1 MENLA
6 SKYRPRVLEDIVE
19 QDIVVDILKKM
30 SASENLTCR
39 CFLFI
44 GPAGT
49 GKAQPLDSKILTPN
63 GYIAMKD
70 VQIGTEIFTHTGR
83 VGKVSGIY
91 PQGIRPIYEIT
102 LQDKTKI
109 RVSDEHLN
117 VVHRYNEDKK
127 CREDFCLTTTELIK
141 LFESSR
147 FKLRVDTPS
156 VDWGYVKLPVDPYL
170 LGALI
175 GDGSLSNDNF
185 QFSNG
190 EEDVIN
196 KVDSIL
202 RRDWN
207 MTLKKCPGDNVDYS
221 IVPVDIARHKYSFRY
236 KNVQY
241 DGIAAMQDV
250 LVSEGYPMFDSNT
263 IINIANNRASTTFK
277 LYPELISSVTLTIN
291 DSYGKNE
298 LKHTLKNLGLLVK
311 SVDKH
316 IPTEYLHASK
326 IQRLD
331 LLRGLYDTDGT
342 TSKDGAT
349 IFNTSSSK
357 LSEDFAFLVRS
368 LGIRDTVSTKKSQY
382 SHRGDSSKIICN
394 DSFEHYL
401 HVPNELT
408 ICSSDKHWSRRTLR
422 QNPPIRNIV
431 SIEYVGNEEC
441 QCIMIDHP
449 DHTYISDDFIPTHN
463 TTTSRALATLWNKG
477 ANGVIEIDAAS
488 NNGVD
493 AMREIVQQAS
503 IYPVNSEYK
512 IFIIDEVHVLSQ
524 QAWQVLLK
532 TLEEQPARSI
542 FFLCLTGDG
551 LVPTKKGLKRL
562 DEIVVGDMVWDGES
576 YRKVTNTFDKG
587 IADCISI
594 NIQDGTSIKCTPEHE
609 IEVLDGD
616 QIVWK
621 KAKDIVVGDSIL
633 EYNNFTNYDKCN
645 NISLHESWFLGY
657 LTGNGNYTDHSMNIY
672 TPYHKWELVKS
683 HLDALIEENIIK
695 DYIVDSDIRALSNN
709 IHDTRIHFYS
719 DKYHP
724 GMTDWYR
731 KVGAFPSYTRG
742 NKKIPEIVYS
752 MDESLVRAFVDGW
765 YAADGDG
772 QYSSFFSDEKYANP
786 QIYCSNYSMISN
798 LQNILRSIG
807 IYSTIHKQTNVITEE
822 YFEKNSFIAPGEYVS
837 YSIYIRKGAGR
848 FHNHRFRQI
857 LLDHYRSITK
867 GSGKYKLELSELQK
881 KERRISPR
889 MITESGYDYM
899 QKGRF
904 FNVKSIEHIGD
915 HHVYDIEVENS
926 HKFVYNG
933 VVVHNCTTNPEK
945 IPATILSRVQTFQ
958 LSKISLKGIH
968 DRLKFV
974 LDSEIAEGRKITYTD
989 DAITYIAKLAN
1000 GGMRDALTTLDK
1012 ALAFSEDI
1020 KIENLELAL
1029 SLPNFNDYFDLLNAI
1044 VRKNNEKI
1052 IKMINDVY
1060 NSGVNFVKWFEGFH
1074 SFLCNIVK
1082 YIFLRDISLTMIPST
1097 YEDKISGYGPNHSA
1111 WCLQLSNKLVRL
1123 IADLKRTQY
1132 LQEYAITYLCDSSKK
1147 ENK

>member
-6 SKYRPRVLEDIVE
+6 SKYRPKTLQDIVE

-63 GYIAMKD
+63 GYIEMKD
-70 VQIGTEIFTHTGR
+70 VQIGTEVFTHTGQIGR
-83 VGKVSGIY
+83 VSGIY
-91 PQGIRPIYEIT
+91 PQGIRPIYEIH

-117 VVHRYNEDKK
+117 VVYRYNEDKK
-127 CREDFCLTTTELIK
+127 QREDFCLTTTELIK

-156 VDWGYVKLPVDPYL
+156 VDWEYVKLPVDPYL

-185 QFSNG
+185 QFSNV

-277 LYPELISSVTLTIN
+277 LYPELLDSITVTTN
-291 DSYGKNE
+291 DNYEKNE
-298 LKHTLKNLGLLVK
+298 LKQILDDLGLLVK

-316 IPTEYLHASK
+316 IPIEYLHASRT
-326 IQRLD
+326 QRIE

-342 TSKDGAT
+342 TGKAGET
-349 IFNTSSSK
+349 TFNTSSSK
-357 LSEDFAFLVRS
+357 LSKDFEFLVRS
-368 LGIRDTVSTKKSQY
+368 LGIRDTVSKKKSEY
-382 SHRGDSSKIICN
+382 SHKGDSTKIMCH
-394 DSFEHYL
+394 DSYEHYL

-408 ICSSDKHWSRRTLR
+408 ICSSDKHLSRRTLR

-449 DHTYISDDFIPTHN
+449 DHTYISNDFIPTHN

-493 AMREIVQQAS
+493 SMREIVQQAN

-532 TLEEQPARSI
+532 TLEEQPARSL
-542 FFLCLTGDG
+542 FFL
-551 LVPTKKGLKRL
+551 
-562 DEIVVGDMVWDGES
+562 
-576 YRKVTNTFDKG
+576 
-587 IADCISI
+587 
-594 NIQDGTSIKCTPEHE
+594 
-609 IEVLDGD
+609 
-616 QIVWK
+616 
-621 KAKDIVVGDSIL
+621 
-633 EYNNFTNYDKCN
+633 
-645 NISLHESWFLGY
+645 
-657 LTGNGNYTDHSMNIY
+657 
-672 TPYHKWELVKS
+672 
-683 HLDALIEENIIK
+683 
-695 DYIVDSDIRALSNN
+695 
-709 IHDTRIHFYS
+709 
-719 DKYHP
+719 
-724 GMTDWYR
+724 
-731 KVGAFPSYTRG
+731 
-742 NKKIPEIVYS
+742 
-752 MDESLVRAFVDGW
+752 
-765 YAADGDG
+765 
-772 QYSSFFSDEKYANP
+772 
-786 QIYCSNYSMISN
+786 
-798 LQNILRSIG
+798 
-807 IYSTIHKQTNVITEE
+807 
-822 YFEKNSFIAPGEYVS
+822 
-837 YSIYIRKGAGR
+837 
-848 FHNHRFRQI
+848 
-857 LLDHYRSITK
+857 
-867 GSGKYKLELSELQK
+867 
-881 KERRISPR
+881 
-889 MITESGYDYM
+889 
-899 QKGRF
+899 
-904 FNVKSIEHIGD
+904 
-915 HHVYDIEVENS
+915 
-926 HKFVYNG
+926 
-933 VVVHNCTTNPEK
+933 CTTNPEK

-1111 WCLQLSNKLVRL
+1111 WCLQLSNKLVKL

-1132 LQEYAITYLCDSSKK
+1132 LQEYAITYLCDSSRK

>member
-63 GYIAMKD
+63 GYIEMKD
-70 VQIGTEIFTHTGR
+70 VQIGTEVFTHTGQIGR
-83 VGKVSGIY
+83 VSGIY
-91 PQGIRPIYEIT
+91 PQGIRPIYEIH

-117 VVHRYNEDKK
+117 VVYRYNEDTKQ
-127 CREDFCLTTTELIK
+127 REDFCLTTTELIK

-156 VDWGYVKLPVDPYL
+156 VDWEYVKLPVDPYL

-207 MTLKKCPGDNVDYS
+207 MTLKKCPGDNVDYA
-221 IVPVDIARHKYSFRY
+221 IVPIDMARHKYSFRY

-250 LVSEGYPMFDSNT
+250 LVSEGYPMFDSDT
-263 IINIANNRASTTFK
+263 IMNIANNRASTTFK
-277 LYPELISSVTLTIN
+277 LYPELINSITVTTN
-291 DSYGKNE
+291 ANYAKNE
-298 LKHTLKNLGLLVK
+298 LKQILDDLGLLVK

-316 IPTEYLHASK
+316 IPIEYLHASK
-326 IQRLD
+326 TQRIE

-342 TSKDGAT
+342 TGKAGET
-349 IFNTSSSK
+349 TFNTSSSK
-357 LSEDFAFLVRS
+357 LSEDFEFLVRS
-368 LGIRDTVSTKKSQY
+368 LGIRDTVSKKKSQY
-382 SHRGDSSKIICN
+382 SHKDDSTKIMCH
-394 DSFEHYL
+394 DSYEHYL

-408 ICSSDKHWSRRTLR
+408 ICSSDKHLSRRTLR

-542 FFLCLTGDG
+542 FFLC
-551 LVPTKKGLKRL
+551 
-562 DEIVVGDMVWDGES
+562 
-576 YRKVTNTFDKG
+576 
-587 IADCISI
+587 
-594 NIQDGTSIKCTPEHE
+594 
-609 IEVLDGD
+609 
-616 QIVWK
+616 
-621 KAKDIVVGDSIL
+621 
-633 EYNNFTNYDKCN
+633 
-645 NISLHESWFLGY
+645 
-657 LTGNGNYTDHSMNIY
+657 
-672 TPYHKWELVKS
+672 
-683 HLDALIEENIIK
+683 
-695 DYIVDSDIRALSNN
+695 
-709 IHDTRIHFYS
+709 
-719 DKYHP
+719 
-724 GMTDWYR
+724 
-731 KVGAFPSYTRG
+731 
-742 NKKIPEIVYS
+742 
-752 MDESLVRAFVDGW
+752 
-765 YAADGDG
+765 
-772 QYSSFFSDEKYANP
+772 
-786 QIYCSNYSMISN
+786 
-798 LQNILRSIG
+798 
-807 IYSTIHKQTNVITEE
+807 
-822 YFEKNSFIAPGEYVS
+822 
-837 YSIYIRKGAGR
+837 
-848 FHNHRFRQI
+848 
-857 LLDHYRSITK
+857 
-867 GSGKYKLELSELQK
+867 
-881 KERRISPR
+881 
-889 MITESGYDYM
+889 
-899 QKGRF
+899 
-904 FNVKSIEHIGD
+904 
-915 HHVYDIEVENS
+915 
-926 HKFVYNG
+926 
-933 VVVHNCTTNPEK
+933 TTNPEK

-974 LDSEIAEGRKITYTD
+974 LDSEIAEGRQITYTD

>member
-1 MENLA
+1 
-6 SKYRPRVLEDIVE
+6 
-19 QDIVVDILKKM
+19 
-30 SASENLTCR
+30 
-39 CFLFI
+39 
-44 GPAGT
+44 
-49 GKAQPLDSKILTPN
+49 
-63 GYIAMKD
+63 
-70 VQIGTEIFTHTGR
+70 
-83 VGKVSGIY
+83 
-91 PQGIRPIYEIT
+91 
-102 LQDKTKI
+102 
-109 RVSDEHLN
+109 
-117 VVHRYNEDKK
+117 
-127 CREDFCLTTTELIK
+127 
-141 LFESSR
+141 
-147 FKLRVDTPS
+147 
-156 VDWGYVKLPVDPYL
+156 
-170 LGALI
+170 
-175 GDGSLSNDNF
+175 
-185 QFSNG
+185 
-190 EEDVIN
+190 
-196 KVDSIL
+196 
-202 RRDWN
+202 
-207 MTLKKCPGDNVDYS
+207 
-221 IVPVDIARHKYSFRY
+221 
-236 KNVQY
+236 
-241 DGIAAMQDV
+241 
-250 LVSEGYPMFDSNT
+250 
-263 IINIANNRASTTFK
+263 
-277 LYPELISSVTLTIN
+277 
-291 DSYGKNE
+291 
-298 LKHTLKNLGLLVK
+298 
-311 SVDKH
+311 
-316 IPTEYLHASK
+316 
-326 IQRLD
+326 
-331 LLRGLYDTDGT
+331 
-342 TSKDGAT
+342 
-349 IFNTSSSK
+349 
-357 LSEDFAFLVRS
+357 
-368 LGIRDTVSTKKSQY
+368 
-382 SHRGDSSKIICN
+382 
-394 DSFEHYL
+394 
-401 HVPNELT
+401 
-408 ICSSDKHWSRRTLR
+408 
-422 QNPPIRNIV
+422 
-431 SIEYVGNEEC
+431 
-441 QCIMIDHP
+441 
-449 DHTYISDDFIPTHN
+449 
-463 TTTSRALATLWNKG
+463 
-477 ANGVIEIDAAS
+477 
-488 NNGVD
+488 
-493 AMREIVQQAS
+493 
-503 IYPVNSEYK
+503 
-512 IFIIDEVHVLSQ
+512 
-524 QAWQVLLK
+524 
-532 TLEEQPARSI
+532 
-542 FFLCLTGDG
+542 
-551 LVPTKKGLKRL
+551 
-562 DEIVVGDMVWDGES
+562 
-576 YRKVTNTFDKG
+576 
-587 IADCISI
+587 
-594 NIQDGTSIKCTPEHE
+594 
-609 IEVLDGD
+609 
-616 QIVWK
+616 
-621 KAKDIVVGDSIL
+621 
-633 EYNNFTNYDKCN
+633 
-645 NISLHESWFLGY
+645 
-657 LTGNGNYTDHSMNIY
+657 
-672 TPYHKWELVKS
+672 
-683 HLDALIEENIIK
+683 
-695 DYIVDSDIRALSNN
+695 
-709 IHDTRIHFYS
+709 
-719 DKYHP
+719 
-724 GMTDWYR
+724 MTDWYR

-752 MDESLVRAFVDGW
+752 MDESRVRAFVDGW

-772 QYSSFFSDEKYANP
+772 QHSSFFSDEKYANP

-837 YSIYIRKGAGR
+837 YSIYIRRGAGR

-857 LLDHYRSITK
+857 LLDHYRSIPK